1 MKVRGQRCLPL
12 FVELPKGSLL
22 NLTLRAGL
30 VQDPQVIAFVAMEK
44 RSLDERVLLKGFV
57 PSGGLCGWQFAGEH
71 FYI

>member
-12 FVELPKGSLL
+12 FVELPKGSPL

-57 PSGGLCGWQFAGEH
+57 PSGGLCGWQFAWEH